1 MLRSFP
7 AALAILLASAPA
19 MADEFTD
26 TVTSALES
34 YAKGDINA
42 AREDLDYA
50 SKLLTAMKSEA
61 LAKYLPAPLAGWT
74 QQDASDSG
82 EASGF
87 MGMLGGGTTTSA
99 TYLKDGKQV
108 TVTLLADSP
117 MLSGMAAMISG
128 IASMNG
134 SKPMRIQRTEFSDN
148 EGDLQ
153 GVVGGKVMVTVGGDA
168 ALEDKTAYIEAMDL
182 DKLGAF

>member
-1 MLRSFP
+1 MSRSFP
-7 AALAILLASAPA
+7 AALAVLLAATPA
-19 MADEFTD
+19 VADEFTD
-26 TVTSALES
+26 TVGSALNS

-50 SKLLTAMKSEA
+50 SKLLTAMKADA
-61 LAKYLPAPLAGWT
+61 LGKYLPAPLAGWT
-74 QQDASDSG
+74 RQDANDLG

-99 TYLKDGKQV
+99 TYVKDGKQV

-117 MLSGMAAMISG
+117 MISGMAAMVSG

-134 SKPMRIQRTEFSDN
+134 GKPMRIQRTEFSDN

-168 ALEDKTAYIEAMDL
+168 AVEDKTAYIDAMDL
-182 DKLGAF
+182 ESLGRF